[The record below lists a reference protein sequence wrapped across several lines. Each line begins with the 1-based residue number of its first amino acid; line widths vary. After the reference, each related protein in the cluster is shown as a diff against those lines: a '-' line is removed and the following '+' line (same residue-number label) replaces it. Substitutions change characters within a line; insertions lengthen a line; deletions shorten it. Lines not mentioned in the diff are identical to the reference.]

1 MRYVVAMVLMGGL
14 MVPLAA
20 RAEGDP
26 AAGKT
31 AFNKCSICH
40 SIKDGENKIGP
51 SLAGVVGRKSHSEAG
66 YAYSEP
72 MKKYDV
78 TWDPATLDVYLV
90 DPRKVVPGTKMIFPG
105 LKNDAERSNVI
116 AYLAT
121 LK

>member
-1 MRYVVAMVLMGGL
+1 MRYAAAIAAVLMG
-14 MVPLAA
+14 PLVA

-31 AFNKCSICH
+31 AFNKCAICH

-51 SLAGVVGRKSHSEAG
+51 SLAGVVGRKSHSEPG
-66 YAYSEP
+66 FAYSEP
-72 MKKYDV
+72 MKSYDV
-78 TWDPATLDVYLV
+78 TWDPTTLDVYLT

-105 LKNDAERSNVI
+105 LKNDAERSNLI

>member
-1 MRYVVAMVLMGGL
+1 MRYAVAVAAILMF
-14 MVPLAA
+14 PLAA
-20 RAEGDP
+20 RAEGDA

-31 AFNKCSICH
+31 AFNKCAICH

-51 SLAGVVGRKSHSEAG
+51 SLAGVIGRKSHSEAG
-66 YAYSEP
+66 YTYSEP

-78 TWDPATLDVYLV
+78 TWDQATLDTYLA
-90 DPRKVVPGTKMIFPG
+90 DPRKVVPGTRMIFPG
-105 LKNDAERSNVI
+105 LKNETERSNVI